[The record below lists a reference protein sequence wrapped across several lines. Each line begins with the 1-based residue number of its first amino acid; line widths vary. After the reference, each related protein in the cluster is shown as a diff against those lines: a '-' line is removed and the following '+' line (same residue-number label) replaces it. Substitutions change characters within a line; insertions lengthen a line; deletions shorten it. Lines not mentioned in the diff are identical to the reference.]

1 MNQVIQSAI
10 YVLCLLA
17 SGACSLL
24 LLRGY
29 RRTGTRLLLWTAICF
44 FLLCLNSLAVLFD
57 LLILPAQDLQAWR
70 HALSLMAVTVLLIGL
85 VWESE

>member
-1 MNQVIQSAI
+1 
-10 YVLCLLA
+10 
-17 SGACSLL
+17 
-24 LLRGY
+24 
-29 RRTGTRLLLWTAICF
+29 
-44 FLLCLNSLAVLFD
+44 VLFD